1 MDFEISKFDFESS
14 GAPFFKMI
22 ALFDDIL
29 YSGFECASALPLN
42 MFWIVLFDDCLIVF
56 AF

>member
-1 MDFEISKFDFESS
+1 MDFEISKCDFESS

-22 ALFDDIL
+22 ALSDNIL
-29 YSGFECASALPLN
+29 YSGFEFASALPWK
-42 MFWIVLFDDCLIVF
+42 MFWIVLSDDCLIVF